1 MFFMSTDR
9 SDSSQDQEISGSDL
23 DPSIGIQNLRE
34 EVERVL
40 QDNGFTY
47 AEGFSEYMEGEFLVP
62 LGSDYSSVTDYAEGM
77 ENVGVIDAPRGKA
90 YYLLEE

>member
-1 MFFMSTDR
+1 MSTDN
-9 SDSSQDQEISGSDL
+9 SDSSEGQEISSSDL
-23 DPSIGIQNLRE
+23 ERSMEVENLQE

-47 AEGFSEYMEGEFLVP
+47 EEEFSDYIEGEFLVP
-62 LGSDYSSVTDYAEGM
+62 LGPEYSSVTDYAEDMG
-77 ENVGVIDAPRGKA
+77 NIGVIEAPRGKA